1 MAAIKGDCLR
11 PNLGISETDRLILQ
25 NEVNIVFHVAAT
37 VRFDAPLRD
46 AVNINV
52 RSTRDL
58 LEVAKKMKHL
68 KVRYAEKYFSLQL

>member
-1 MAAIKGDCLR
+1 MAAIEGDCLE
-11 PNLGISETDRLILQ
+11 PNLGISEKDQITLQ

-37 VRFDAPLRD
+37 VKFDAPLRD

-58 LEVAKKMKHL
+58 LEIAKKMKHL
-68 KVRYAEKYFSLQL
+68 KVRRR

>member
-1 MAAIKGDCLR
+1 MAAIEGDCLE
-11 PNLGISETDRLILQ
+11 PNLGISEKDQITLQ

-37 VRFDAPLRD
+37 VKFDAPLRD

-58 LEVAKKMKHL
+58 LEIAKKMKHL
-68 KVRYAEKYFSLQL
+68 KVRRRELF